1 MPPVEPAEQHEEPC
15 DEMPEWRMDD
25 DAIDAWAASQGE

>member
-15 DEMPEWRMDD
+15 EEMPEWRMTSDD
-25 DAIDAWAASQGE
+25 VDSFAEMLGE

>member
-1 MPPVEPAEQHEEPC
+1 MTPVEPAEQYEDPC

-25 DAIDAWAASQGE
+25 DAVDSFAAMLGE

>member
-1 MPPVEPAEQHEEPC
+1 VTPVEPAEQYEDPC

-25 DAIDAWAASQGE
+25 DAVDSFAAMLGE